1 MRITLLIFVLL
12 LSRNSLSQ
20 ILNIDRE
27 NGQDTVPKKV
37 TAAFGFSFIGD
48 KQRRNVIEFTNTSEL
63 VIRVKKDRIVIFN
76 GLTDLI
82 FNGSTI
88 LENNGFFQ
96 LRFRDNDKRK
106 FYPDFFTQYQWNGIQ
121 GMEYRALA
129 GVNARFRFLEKRRSD
144 LYVSIGSFYE
154 AEKWNPFLKSYS
166 FSKDSS
172 DIVYRNLFRLNLTT
186 KFAFKIGKHI
196 DFSGI
201 SYLQFPI
208 NEFFGSPRWFFDSN
222 LNYEVNKHLSM
233 VLHYDHNLDNYRPL
247 PIENYYYNLS
257 FGFQI
262 RF

>member
-1 MRITLLIFVLL
+1 MRFFLFLTILMLFGEGYA
-12 LSRNSLSQ
+12 Q

-27 NGQDTVPKKV
+27 NGQDSVPKKV
-37 TAAFGFSFIGD
+37 SAAFSFSFIGD
-48 KQRRNVIEFTNTSEL
+48 KQRRNVIEITNTSEL
-63 VIRVKKDRIVIFN
+63 DIHVKKDRIIIFN

-82 FNGSTI
+82 FNGGTI

-129 GVNARFRFLEKRRSD
+129 GVNGRFRFLEKRRSD
-144 LYVSIGSFYE
+144 LYVSIGTFYE

-166 FSKDSS
+166 FSKDFE
-172 DIVYRNLFRLNLTT
+172 DVVYRNLFRLNLTT

-201 SYLQFPI
+201 SYVQFPI
-208 NEFFGSPRWFFDSN
+208 NEFFDSPRWFFDSN

-233 VLHYDHNLDNYRPL
+233 VVHYDHNLDNYRPL

-257 FGFQI
+257 LGFQI